1 MTKTLEVVAKKK
13 RLGDVKAVSELID
26 VSREHVRR
34 LDDRGAMPK
43 AIRLGR
49 SIPLGHGRD
58 ANGSRTV
65 ARSRSKGAGDDEKYS
80 DCLRAMCNAEKR
92 SFGGMTG

>member
-43 AIRLGR
+43 SIRLGR
-49 SIPLGHGRD
+49 SIRWD
-58 ANGSRTV
+58 M
-65 ARSRSKGAGDDEKYS
+65 ARIESWIADGCPDLSKQ
-80 DCLRAMCNAEKR
+80 RPR
-92 SFGGMTG
+92 R